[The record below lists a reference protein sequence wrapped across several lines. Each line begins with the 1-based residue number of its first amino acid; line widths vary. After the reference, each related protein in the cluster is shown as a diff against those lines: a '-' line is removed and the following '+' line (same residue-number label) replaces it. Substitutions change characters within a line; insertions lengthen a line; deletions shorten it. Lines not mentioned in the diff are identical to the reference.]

1 MPLADITPI
10 SPLFFTIPYL
20 VIIGLVNFAK
30 KWERM
35 FDTRLPLNLLIVDHF
50 RSGI

>member
-30 KWERM
+30 KMGAHVRHATP
-35 FDTRLPLNLLIVDHF
+35 FKFTYC
-50 RSGI
+50 